1 MNGIPL
7 NIDWQQILLHW
18 LNLAILVGG
27 LYFLLYKPMKNFMQK
42 RQEHYQEL
50 ERQAQEK
57 LQEAEKVQAEYQKK
71 LDGVEEELHEARQKA
86 QQAVQ
91 KSADEQLALAQA
103 QAREIVVDAH
113 AQAAQAREKAL
124 RDSQRELKR
133 LATQAAEKLA
143 FHPEADPFD
152 QFLDL
157 TEGGGKHES

>member
-1 MNGIPL
+1 MNIPL
-7 NIDWQQILLHW
+7 NIDLQQILLHW

-27 LYFLLYKPMKNFMQK
+27 LYFLLYKPVKDFMQK

-57 LQEAEKVQAEYQKK
+57 LQEAERVQAEYQSK

-133 LATQAAEKLA
+133 LAAQAAEKLA
-143 FHPEADPFD
+143 FHPETDAFD

-157 TEGGGKHES
+157 TEGGGKHEG